1 MGAERVAEDASETG
15 RITSVIICHA
25 EEPLHADVM
34 ARWLNARTELRGIV
48 RIHDSRGAFWR
59 RVRRE
64 WRRSGTLG
72 MLDILAF
79 RVFYRLRLAAK
90 DEAWHERAVAALRER
105 WPDVPSSIPVLDVV
119 SPNSAESEK
128 FIRDCAPDVTLALSK
143 HLLAAR
149 IFEIPRAGTFVCH
162 AGITPEYRNAH
173 GCFWAMANGDFEK
186 VGMTLLRID
195 RGVDT
200 GPVFGY
206 FSYPYD
212 PRRES
217 HIEIQHR
224 VVLDNLDAI
233 ADTLERIVAGDASPI
248 PVDGRSS
255 GAWGQPHLSA
265 YLRLRKNLRGSNA
278 FPRPRVS

>member
-1 MGAERVAEDASETG
+1 MTAEGDAARAIAER
-15 RITSVIICHA
+15 RISSVMICHA

-34 ARWLNARTELRGIV
+34 ARWLHARTELRGIV

-64 WRRSGTLG
+64 WRRSGTIG
-72 MLDILAF
+72 MLDILDF
-79 RVFYRLRLAAK
+79 RVYYKLWLAAG
-90 DEAWHERAVAALRER
+90 DHAWHERTVAALRER
-105 WPDVPSSIPVLDVV
+105 WPAVPPCVATLDVA
-119 SPNSAESEK
+119 SPNSAESEA
-128 FIRDCAPDVTLALSK
+128 FIRERAPDVTLALSK
-143 HLLAAR
+143 HLLASR
-149 IFEIPRAGTFVCH
+149 IFEIPRFGTFVCH

-173 GCFWAMANGDFEK
+173 GCFWAMANGDFEN

-206 FSYPYD
+206 FRYPYD
-212 PRRES
+212 PQRES

-224 VVLDNLDAI
+224 VVLDNLDGI
-233 ADTLERIVAGDASPI
+233 ADTLERIVAGEATPI
-248 PVDGRSS
+248 PVDGRGS

-265 YLRLRKNLRGSNA
+265 YLRLRRNLRRTNA